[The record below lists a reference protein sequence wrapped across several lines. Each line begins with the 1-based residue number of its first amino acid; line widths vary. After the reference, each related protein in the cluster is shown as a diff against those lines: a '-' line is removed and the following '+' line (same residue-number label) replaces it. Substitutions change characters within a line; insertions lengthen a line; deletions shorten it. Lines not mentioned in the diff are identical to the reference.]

1 MMLSRVAENLFWI
14 GRNAERAQTLC
25 RLLDAT
31 YQVQL
36 GAVPRRAQGRSG
48 TSKLAPVLHILG
60 LPDET
65 VPRPGRLMHELKTM
79 TFGQVCDHTVS
90 MLLNQAKENA
100 RASQDVLGADPFS
113 QLNRLHHALNSK
125 RYRIKFRESPSRVLN
140 QVGHGCLL
148 FFALVADMQ
157 PRGAP
162 WYFLDLGRRL
172 ELVGM
177 SCRMLFEAMCVMG
190 ESPRATDSS
199 HWNWLLNAC
208 SARDT
213 FMSRHPEGFTPENLV
228 ELLLLDRQFP
238 HSIRHGVAQARSDLE
253 GIGVEAGSDAS
264 RDAERLIGRLDAL
277 LSFTDADEV
286 LDEGVENILG
296 EIQWTCDRVCDRLYA
311 AYF

>member
-14 GRNAERAQTLC
+14 GRNTERAQTLC

-31 YQVQL
+31 YQVRL
-36 GAVPRRAQGRSG
+36 GAVAGSDRHRSA
-48 TSKLAPVLHILG
+48 SARLSPVLRILG
-60 LPDET
+60 LPDDT

-79 TFGQVCDHTVS
+79 TFGQVSEHTVS

-113 QLNRLHHALNSK
+113 QLNRLHHALVSR
-125 RYRIKFRESPSRVLN
+125 RYREKFRESPSRVLN
-140 QVGHGCLL
+140 QVGQGCLL
-148 FFALVADMQ
+148 FFALVADTQ
-157 PRGAP
+157 PRAAP
-162 WYFLDLGRRL
+162 LYFLDLGRRL

-190 ESPRATDSS
+190 QNPTATDSS
-199 HWNWLLNAC
+199 HWTWLLNA
-208 SARDT
+208 SAARDT
-213 FMSRHPEGFTPENLV
+213 FMSRHPEGFNPESMV

-238 HSIRHGVAQARSDLE
+238 HSIRHGVAQARGDLE
-253 GIGVEAGSDAS
+253 GIGAEAGGDAS

-286 LDEGVENILG
+286 LAEGVETILG